1 MVTRARE
8 EAAEWRS
15 LYKSPMPVSS
25 LADRL
30 GYYTSVYTMVGSV
43 RPFGITAILAGFDS
57 EEETQVDAEVGVG
70 PEKGAG
76 GKVEGKSVKRGG
88 PGLYMIEPSGLYWV
102 SPTSHD
108 KNPLAA
114 GSSSRRL
121 SSWTLLTFTTGI
133 LRRSHWQRPPGSQG
147 RAGET

>member
-1 MVTRARE
+1 
-8 EAAEWRS
+8 
-15 LYKSPMPVSS
+15 MPISS

-43 RPFGITAILAGFDS
+43 RPFGITAIVAGFDS

-76 GKVEGKSVKRGG
+76 GKVEGKSVRRGG

-102 SPTSHD
+102 SPVSHD
-108 KNPLAA
+108 KNALAF
-114 GSSSRRL
+114 GYLNSRL
-121 SSWTLLTFTTGI
+121 LNVTLLTSMTGI
-133 LRRSHWQRPPGSQG
+133 LRRSHGQRPPGSKS
-147 RAGET
+147 RAGETQPTREQYDP